1 MTKPTTPL
9 LLKKLP
15 GAAVVTRQKQR
26 PSSQGPPPI
35 SALHSTT
42 INGSNNPL
50 AHTTSQQPPSFQ
62 TDLRSPDLLRYFS
75 VSPSA
80 PARNT
85 MADTA
90 DELAARFEEQ
100 ASMQQQQQQ
109 QQKQPSAPKGNNKKN
124 KSSGG
129 GGGSGAADPQKKQK
143 DISRALSRLL
153 RHQATNAGIQL
164 DREGYAPLDKVVSLL
179 FFLISTSM
187 SGLYA

>member
-1 MTKPTTPL
+1 
-9 LLKKLP
+9 
-15 GAAVVTRQKQR
+15 
-26 PSSQGPPPI
+26 
-35 SALHSTT
+35 
-42 INGSNNPL
+42 
-50 AHTTSQQPPSFQ
+50 
-62 TDLRSPDLLRYFS
+62 
-75 VSPSA
+75 
-80 PARNT
+80 

-124 KSSGG
+124 KPSGGNGG
-129 GGGSGAADPQKKQK
+129 GGVGAVDPQKKQK

-179 FFLISTSM
+179 FPLFLR
-187 SGLYA
+187 L

>member
-1 MTKPTTPL
+1 MTKTRTPL

-15 GAAVVTRQKQR
+15 RAAVVTRQKQR
-26 PSSQGPPPI
+26 PSSQGPSPI

-42 INGSNNPL
+42 IINTL
-50 AHTTSQQPPSFQ
+50 THTTSQQPPSFQ
-62 TDLRSPDLLRYFS
+62 TDLKSPESFCYFS

-80 PARNT
+80 PARKA

-90 DELAARFEEQ
+90 DEIAARFEEQ
-100 ASMQQQQQQ
+100 ASMQQLQ
-109 QQKQPSAPKGNNKKN
+109 QQKQPSAPKGNTKKN

-129 GGGSGAADPQKKQK
+129 GGGAVDPQKKQK

-164 DREGYAPLDKVVSLL
+164 DREGYAPLDKVVSLV
-179 FFLISTSM
+179 FLISCLRVS
-187 SGLYA
+187 YA